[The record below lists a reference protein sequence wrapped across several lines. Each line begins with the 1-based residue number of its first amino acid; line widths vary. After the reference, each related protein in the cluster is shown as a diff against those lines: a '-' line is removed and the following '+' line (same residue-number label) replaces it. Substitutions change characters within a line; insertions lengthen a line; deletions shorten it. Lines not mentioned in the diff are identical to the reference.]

1 MIRFLLISLIISSVF
16 GGCGKV
22 EQVVNST
29 SANLA
34 GQSIEQMVLE
44 HVKQNFS
51 LSSSDVTVK
60 TIKPEHLPENFS
72 QVYVEKK
79 SSYGNIFY
87 NYLVGDNKLYCSG
100 VTEDFGRFL
109 QDQNF
114 LNKKNLTTEQF
125 LQAFR
130 ILRFKRRDVNILN
143 EDTLSKPNDQLK
155 PFVSLLSAPKL
166 MVENGRATL
175 VFFTKKVA
183 AAQLEKWEIKVSPN
197 YEVTVENTVINK

>member
-1 MIRFLLISLIISSVF
+1 M
-16 GGCGKV
+16 

-60 TIKPEHLPENFS
+60 TIKPEHLPEGFS

-114 LNKKNLTTEQF
+114 LIKKNLTTEQF

-143 EDTLSKPNDQLK
+143 EDSLSKPNDQLK

-166 MVENGRATL
+166 TVENGRATL
-175 VFFTKKVA
+175 LFFTKKVA
-183 AAQLEKWEIKVSPN
+183 AAQLEKWEIKVSPT